1 MEPFWG
7 KDKAMHGAQS
17 KSVETSVDNFWA
29 APPELGTFRMIGHRG
44 APEYVL
50 ENTAASFRHAL
61 DSGADAVETDVHL
74 TADGTIVCLHDGDL
88 LRVAGFHDA
97 IADIDTQKAR
107 RLFPALL
114 TFNDF
119 LEMTR
124 GKPIIVD
131 LKQATAAEVDI
142 YVGSCQALGAIER
155 ILFTA
160 YTTEIAE
167 AIRHRS
173 ASANVG
179 AFYPNG
185 GAGLDVAVSV
195 GASWIR
201 VLPADYDRPT
211 IDAIRRA
218 GLGTIAVASPR
229 SSFQTATDIEAL
241 VAIARLGIDAV
252 LTDRPDLA
260 GDPRLTSVG
269 APA

>member
-1 MEPFWG
+1 MN
-7 KDKAMHGAQS
+7 GASTQS
-17 KSVETSVDNFWA
+17 AGTSVDKFWST
-29 APPELGTFRMIGHRG
+29 PPKLGKFRVIGHRG

-50 ENTAASFRHAL
+50 ENTAAAFRHAL
-61 DSGADAVETDVHL
+61 ESGADAVETDVHL
-74 TADGTIVCLHDGDL
+74 TKDRTVVCLHDGDL
-88 LRVAGFHDA
+88 LRVAGFPDA
-97 IADIDTQKAR
+97 IADIDIKQAR

-142 YVGSCQALGAIER
+142 YVGSCQSLGAVER

-167 AIRHRS
+167 AIRCRS
-173 ASANVG
+173 ASATVG
-179 AFYPNG
+179 AFFPDG

-211 IDAIRRA
+211 IDTIRRA

-229 SSFQTATDIEAL
+229 SSFQTATDIGAL
-241 VAIARLGIDAV
+241 VAIARLGIDGV

-260 GDPRLTSVG
+260 RDRRLTSVG
-269 APA
+269 APV

>member
-1 MEPFWG
+1 MN
-7 KDKAMHGAQS
+7 GASTQS
-17 KSVETSVDNFWA
+17 IGTSVDSFWST
-29 APPELGTFRMIGHRG
+29 PPKLEKFRVIGHRG

-88 LRVAGFHDA
+88 LRVAGFPDA
-97 IADIDTQKAR
+97 IGDIDIHQAR

-114 TFNDF
+114 TFADF

-124 GKPIIVD
+124 GTPVIAD
-131 LKQATAAEVDI
+131 LKQATPNEVDI
-142 YVGSCQALGAIER
+142 YVGSCQSLGAIDR

-167 AIRHRS
+167 AIRRRS
-173 ASANVG
+173 ASATIG
-179 AFYPNG
+179 AFFPEG

-195 GASWIR
+195 GANWIR
-201 VLPADYDRPT
+201 VLPADYDHPT

-241 VAIARLGIDAV
+241 VAIARLGIDSV

-260 GDPRLTSVG
+260 RDPRLTPVG
-269 APA
+269 AAV

>member
-1 MEPFWG
+1 MNGASSRSVGTAVASFW
-7 KDKAMHGAQS
+7 S
-17 KSVETSVDNFWA
+17 T
-29 APPELGTFRMIGHRG
+29 PPKLGTLRMIGHRG

-88 LRVAGFHDA
+88 LRVAGFP
-97 IADIDTQKAR
+97 DTIGDVDVQQAR

-114 TFNDF
+114 TLKDF

-124 GKPIIVD
+124 GKPVIVD

-142 YVGSCQALGAIER
+142 YVGSCQGFGAIDR

-167 AIRHRS
+167 AIRRRS
-173 ASANVG
+173 ASATVG
-179 AFYPNG
+179 AFFPNG
-185 GAGLDVAVSV
+185 GVGLDAAVSV

-211 IDAIRRA
+211 IDTIRRA

-229 SSFQTATDIEAL
+229 SSFQTATDIRAL
-241 VAIARLGIDAV
+241 VAIAHLGIDAV

-269 APA
+269 VPV